1 MNKKRAFT
9 LIELLVVIAII
20 AVLMAILTPTL
31 NRARE
36 QGENVVCAST
46 ISSSCSLPGYS
57 TTMTMTAR
65 SSTEK
70 PTRVETVR
78 PPCLQE
84 AGIKASFG
92 GRVMTARAVSGQ
104 DRSCRTRFR

>member
-31 NRARE
+31 NRSRE

-70 PTRVETVR
+70 PTRVER
-78 PPCLQE
+78 YGPHAYRRQAL
-84 AGIKASFG
+84 
-92 GRVMTARAVSGQ
+92 RRALVDG
-104 DRSCRTRFR
+104 